1 MSPTRLVPHE
11 LLRDIPGIDATVLAT
26 VAAGLGAAIMTI
38 AQMVLLSR
46 IIQGVLLAH
55 QCFEAVTPLL
65 IATALAMLA
74 RAAFIST
81 REMISRRG
89 ANRVQIM
96 VRDRLLR
103 RLLQLGPAYL
113 GRERTGE
120 LVVAATEGIDRLGP
134 YVSRYLPQRVLSLS
148 VPLLIV
154 AVVLPYDWVS
164 ALLLVA
170 SAPCILLLVVLI
182 GGYTEE
188 RTQRQWETLGRL
200 GARFLDAIQGL
211 PTLVVFDGGEKQGR
225 KRVVQSSEE
234 FRVQTLGVL
243 RIATISGATLEL
255 MTAVAIGLVAAT
267 LGVRLLNRGI
277 AFDHAFLVFLLTPEF
292 YRPLRELGV
301 QRHAAMEGAAAARRI
316 SEILAVPVTPTSGF
330 QAPASWCQASAGGH
344 HAPADTSPTPPASR
358 HSTGAIELINLGY
371 SYPESAR
378 PALDGVGLTLQP
390 GSCTALVGASGSGKT
405 TLVNLLLRF
414 IEPTS
419 GAILLGGVPS
429 TLFAVDQWR
438 ARIAL
443 TPQQPY
449 LLTGSVRDNIRLANP
464 QATDH
469 EVRLAAEMAGIHRF
483 VAGLPHGYDTPLG
496 ERGYGLSAGQRQ
508 RLALAR
514 AFLKNAPVLIL
525 DEPTS
530 ALDPESELLVRE
542 GIEQL
547 RSGSPVSSATSLV
560 SDGRIVLIVAHR
572 LNTVLSADQVV
583 VLEDGRVV
591 EVGSHLDLLERGG
604 AYARLLRADRR
615 AVALA

>member
-1 MSPTRLVPHE
+1 MPRPSIVPHE
-11 LLRDIPGIDATVLAT
+11 LLREIPGVDATLLAT
-26 VAAGLGAAIMTI
+26 VAAGLGAALMTI

-46 IIQGVLLAH
+46 IIQGVLLARQH
-55 QCFEAVTPLL
+55 VESVIPLL
-65 IATALAMLA
+65 IATTLAMLA
-74 RAAFIST
+74 RAAFIVM
-81 REMISRRG
+81 REVISRRG
-89 ANRVQIM
+89 AGHVQMM
-96 VRDRLLR
+96 VRERLLR
-103 RLLQLGPAYL
+103 HLLQLGPAYL
-113 GRERTGE
+113 NRERTGE

-134 YVSRYLPQRVLSLS
+134 YVSRYLPQRLLSIG

-170 SAPCILLLVVLI
+170 SAPIILLLLVLI

-200 GARFLDAIQGL
+200 SALFLDAIQGL
-211 PTLVVFDGGEKQGR
+211 PTLMVFDGGEKQGR
-225 KRVVQSSEE
+225 KRVVESSEK

-255 MTAVAIGLVAAT
+255 MSAVAIGLVAAT
-267 LGVRLLNRGI
+267 LGVRLLDRGI

-301 QRHAAMEGAAAARRI
+301 QRHAAMEGAPAARRI
-316 SEILAVPVTPTSGF
+316 MEILSVPTPPASRF
-330 QAPASWCQASAGGH
+330 QAPAGGV
-344 HAPADTSPTPPASR
+344 HAVDDTPPTPPASR
-358 HSTGAIELINLGY
+358 HSAEAIELVNLGY
-371 SYPESAR
+371 SYPASAR
-378 PALDGVGLTLQP
+378 PALDGVELTLQP
-390 GSCTALVGASGSGKT
+390 GSCTALVGSSGAGKT

-429 TLFAVDQWR
+429 TLFGVDQWR
-438 ARIAL
+438 ARVAL
-443 TPQQPY
+443 VPQQPY
-449 LLTGSVRDNIRLANP
+449 LLAGSVRDNIRLANP
-464 QATDH
+464 RATDR

-483 VAGLPHGYDTPLG
+483 LADLPHGYDTPLG

-514 AFLKNAPVLIL
+514 AFLKNAPILIL

-530 ALDPESELLVRE
+530 ALDPESELLVRA
-542 GIEQL
+542 GIEQV
-547 RSGSPVSSATSLV
+547 RSSGPPVSDSGLPV
-560 SDGRIVLIVAHR
+560 LDCRIVLIVAHR
-572 LNTVLSADQVV
+572 LNTVLSADQVA

-591 EVGSHLDLLERGG
+591 EAGSHLDLLDRGG
-604 AYARLLRADRR
+604 AYARLLRADTRTE
-615 AVALA
+615 ALA